1 MIKFIEDREIDV
13 ITVGRAG
20 IDLYPREPNR
30 IMEQVQTYAKHVGG
44 SSANIAVGLTHLGKK
59 TGMISRVSDDALG
72 RFVIQYLERK
82 GIATEGVQIDDK
94 GALNS
99 LTMTEVKSPENCGV
113 IMYRENCADL
123 NLEAELID
131 ERFIKQAKA
140 LVITGTALSKS
151 PSREATF
158 KAVELARKNGLVVFF
173 DIDYRPYTWQSE
185 EIASIT
191 YHMAAEKSHVIIGT
205 REEFEVMECYTGIA
219 ALSDTEIA
227 HKWLGKGADI
237 VIIKHGENGSHA
249 FTQDT
254 EPVRHGIFPAKLKK
268 TYGAGDAFASG
279 FIYGMLENYTLVE
292 SLGIGSA
299 AASINISGDTCTE
312 SMPRVEELKNL
323 LDYIE

>member
-1 MIKFIEDREIDV
+1 MITFIEDRELDV

-30 IMEQVQTYAKHVGG
+30 LMEQVETYAKHVGG
-44 SSANIAVGLTHLGKK
+44 SPANIAVGLTHLGKK
-59 TGMISRVSDDALG
+59 VGMISRVSDDALG

-99 LTMTEVKSPENCGV
+99 LTLAEVKSPENCGV

-123 NLEAELID
+123 NLESELID
-131 ERFIKQAKA
+131 ERFIKKAKA
-140 LVITGTALSKS
+140 LVIAGTALSKS

-158 KAVELARKNGLVVFF
+158 KAIELGRKNGLVIFF
-173 DIDYRPYTWQSE
+173 DIDYRPYTWISE
-185 EIASIT
+185 EAASIT
-191 YHMAAEKSHVIIGT
+191 YHMAAEKCDVIIGT
-205 REEFEVMECYTGIA
+205 REEFEVMERFTGIDS
-219 ALSDTEIA
+219 LSDSDIA
-227 HKWLGKGADI
+227 NKWIEKGADI
-237 VIIKHGENGSHA
+237 VIVKHGEYGSHA
-249 FTQDT
+249 FTKGN
-254 EPVRHGIFPAKLKK
+254 EPVKHGIFPAKLKK

-279 FIYGMLENYTLVE
+279 FIYGMLEKYTLVE

-312 SMPRVEELKNL
+312 AMPTVEELKTR
-323 LDYIE
+323 LDFIE